1 MLSDFADVQS
11 TGRTYASALLFAF
24 AFNLNAAFP
33 DIQASSALY
42 FFHEVAATQ
51 VSYSH
56 FDFANPARANN
67 LF

>member
-24 AFNLNAAFP
+24 NLNAAFP
-33 DIQASSALY
+33 DIQASSVLY